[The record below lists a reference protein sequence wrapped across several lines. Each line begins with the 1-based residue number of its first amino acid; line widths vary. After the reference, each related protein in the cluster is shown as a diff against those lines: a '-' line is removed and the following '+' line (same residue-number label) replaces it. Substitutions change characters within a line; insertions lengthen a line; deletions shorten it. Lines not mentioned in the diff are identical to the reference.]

1 METIFNRNLM
11 ENHPSGKFI
20 EAKKKVD
27 KIKGFYKH
35 VAVYV
40 VINILLIITKTSI
53 LNYFINEGNKD
64 PGFLSWLKM
73 NIWVTPVLWAIGLVI
88 HGLVVF
94 KFQNITLYALINK
107 KVFTIS
113 LIYTRISK
121 FNIVENCK
129 NIPSSRRINF

>member
-11 ENHPSGKFI
+11 ENHPSEKFI

-40 VINILLIITKTSI
+40 VINILLIIAKTSI

-94 KFQNITLYALINK
+94 KFQNIT
-107 KVFTIS
+107 F
-113 LIYTRISK
+113 
-121 FNIVENCK
+121 K
-129 NIPSSRRINF
+129 NFKPNVLKNWEEKRMQQYMDQDNTL